1 MSFRPAPV
9 SEPFTKADLVRDFAA
24 VRAWG
29 TEFWDSVPPD
39 RFFKPLREGGWS
51 PADHARHL
59 IKSNRA
65 VLLGLE
71 IPRFILLLRF
81 GFTNRASRSYTG
93 LRSNYYEALDSGLRA
108 GKFAPSE
115 LPVEKHTDAER
126 ARILKNWSETVTK
139 LETVTPKWSDRALN
153 KLRMPHPGLGMLT
166 VREMLF
172 FTLYHNTHHVN
183 GVSGKLST
191 AA

>member
-9 SEPFTKADLVRDFAA
+9 SEPFAKADLVRDFAA

-71 IPRFILLLRF
+71 IPRFVLLLR
-81 GFTNRASRSYTG
+81 
-93 LRSNYYEALDSGLRA
+93 YYEALDSGLRA

-115 LPVEKHTDAER
+115 LPAEKHTDAER
-126 ARILKNWSETVTK
+126 ARILKNWSESVTK
-139 LETVTPKWSDRALN
+139 LETLTPKWSDRALN

-172 FTLYHNTHHVN
+172 FTLYHNTHHVL
-183 GVSGKLST
+183 GVAGKLPT